1 LSEQGLLRVVRGRG
15 MFARELPI
23 AYHIG
28 PETRFSANLAAQD
41 LVPNRRVLERR
52 LARPLSWRPNCSG

>member
-1 LSEQGLLRVVRGRG
+1 VVRGRG